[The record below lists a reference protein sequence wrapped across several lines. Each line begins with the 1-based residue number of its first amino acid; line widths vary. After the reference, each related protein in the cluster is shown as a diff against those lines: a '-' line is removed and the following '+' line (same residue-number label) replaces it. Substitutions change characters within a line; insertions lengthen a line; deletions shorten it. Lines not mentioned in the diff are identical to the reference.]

1 MSFTIVM
8 FKNIIRIFL
17 VAILTYLLGYTL
29 SNHENSELEKE
40 TNNSTKE
47 LRVETTAN
55 DPSIID

>member
-1 MSFTIVM
+1 M

-29 SNHENSELEKE
+29 SNHENSKLEKE

-47 LRVETTAN
+47 LMVETTAN

>member
-1 MSFTIVM
+1 M